1 MIVEVLQ
8 ALVILDYLISRDFK
22 VPLLFLN
29 METKLHQADK
39 NIISLLRSTGYDAHE
54 TITLEEIVN
63 YLRITYNLHA
73 YVYPISNIEDDNIIT
88 FESCILW
95 PKMPAKFVAD
105 DDDTYTDYEQ
115 ALIVTV
121 KNALEM
127 VIDTKSGESC

>member
-1 MIVEVLQ
+1 MIVEVKHQ
-8 ALVILDYLISRDFK
+8 LVILDYLISRGFK

-39 NIISLLRSTGYDAHE
+39 NIISLLISLGHTVGE
-54 TITLEEIVN
+54 NITLEEIVN

-95 PKMPAKFVAD
+95 PKMPAKFFAD
-105 DDDTYTDYEQ
+105 DDDTYTDYEE

-127 VIDTKSGESC
+127 IIDFNSTI